1 LLIIKLEHE
10 FARIALETHGE
21 SEFLKSAWFR
31 RENVSRISTIVAV
44 AGQIFITFIC
54 DLTSQNEAIDAHRRH
69 DVWSTFYVAER
80 GPLQTPITASIA
92 RLRWHIYERNKSL

>member
-1 LLIIKLEHE
+1 V
-10 FARIALETHGE
+10 ALEPRGE

-31 RENVSRISTIVAV
+31 RENVPRISTIVAV

-54 DLTSQNEAIDAHRRH
+54 DLTGQNEAIDAHRRH

-80 GPLQTPITASIA
+80 GPL
-92 RLRWHIYERNKSL
+92 